1 MGFILGVVG
10 CAQQLETAA
19 AGGGG
24 PTGVSIATS
33 SSGNYDNAVIVSSG
47 NLGASGEDA
56 LAANTGSDFSSNA
69 GSIEFS
75 YSIEYTAMVNNGSGN
90 IIFYVKGY
98 GRSTDGEEWDWD
110 LTTLTS
116 SISDY
121 AGSPVATASFS
132 GTAASGVGAQDQT
145 GSIGVVKR
153 VGVSHVSGGRGY
165 LLMPAGNWVQWKCAL
180 DVQGGG
186 TTVTASEVTIKIDVV

>member
-1 MGFILGVVG
+1 MFMPAIIGTMS
-10 CAQQLETAA
+10 QQQAAA

-75 YSIEYTAMVNNGSGN
+75 YSIEYSAMVNNGSGN
-90 IIFYVKGY
+90 IIFYVKG
-98 GRSTDGEEWDWD
+98 STDGEEWDWD